1 MIKGMLKDRKVGF
14 YISLVGCAIALIGSI
29 LYIALDIG
37 DKTFSIYA
45 FILGL
50 ISALSFALVLFI
62 RNDILEVVPTILASG
77 AFAFALRAALPSLSD
92 VWNGVNFIGGNAALG
107 VTFTAIYLVS
117 AALGVV
123 SSFMG
128 QNK

>member
-1 MIKGMLKDRKVGF
+1 MIKGMLKDRKAGF

-50 ISALSFALVLFI
+50 ISALSFALVLFV

-77 AFAFALRAALPSLSD
+77 AFAFALRVALPSLSD

-117 AALGVV
+117 AILGVV